1 MRHPRVLVVTAALV
15 LVAAA
20 CGSASDDDTL
30 ATPATVT
37 PVPAATAAPVAST
50 ASSATTP
57 IDPAGESSEPTP
69 TTGAPGPIAE
79 GWTVTEIGVG
89 IKPVLAIDSS
99 GSPAIAF
106 LTEKLGDGYVAYA
119 AAGDGW
125 AADRFV
131 EGYFYGPIGL
141 DFDPQDNPNVVWHD
155 HQSDTFDQNL
165 GSLVHAVRRDGTWAS
180 TDGTDDGHDGWDSTL
195 VIGSDGV
202 VRAAGIDPAQ
212 FGREDGIEYYE
223 LLGDTF
229 VVEAIDSGPIAYEFN
244 VALDVDEVGRPAL
257 SYYDT
262 EAESLRFARRDD
274 TGWNIVTVDE
284 GESGK
289 YSSLIL
295 DTEGLAHIAYFHQ
308 TGTSTGMVRYAVEDA
323 SGAWET
329 EDVGTLSEVRTGFT
343 GARRITSIALGSDG
357 SPTIA
362 FSDEGG
368 IYTAT
373 RRAGDWDVTAVLMA
387 GSRPLGQLVS
397 FALAPDGTAH
407 LAYFEVTSASPLAGV
422 VYYATAAAA

>member
-1 MRHPRVLVVTAALV
+1 MRHFRVLPAAAALI

-20 CGSASDDDTL
+20 CGGGSDEDVL
-30 ATPATVT
+30 ATPTTVAPPPATIT
-37 PVPAATAAPVAST
+37 ST
-50 ASSATTP
+50 APATTAGAT
-57 IDPAGESSEPTP
+57 DPAGETSEPTP
-69 TTGAPGPIAE
+69 TTVAPGEIAE
-79 GWTVTEIGVG
+79 GWTVTEIGEG

-119 AAGDGW
+119 AAGEGW

-141 DFDPQDNPNVVWHD
+141 DFDPEDNPNVVWHD
-155 HQSDTFDQNL
+155 HQSDTFNQDL

-212 FGREDGIEYYE
+212 FEREDGVEYYE
-223 LLGDTF
+223 LVGDTF
-229 VVEAIDSGPIAYEFN
+229 VVEAIGSGPIAYEFN
-244 VALDVDEVGRPAL
+244 VGLDVDEDGRPAL

-262 EAESLRFARRDD
+262 EAESLRFARRGD

-284 GESGK
+284 GETGK

-308 TGTSTGMVRYAVEDA
+308 TGTSTGVVRYAVEDA
-323 SGAWET
+323 AGAWET
-329 EDVGTLSEVRTGFT
+329 EDVGTLSAVRTGFT
-343 GARRITSIALGSDG
+343 GARRITSIALGPDG
-357 SPTIA
+357 SPTIV

-368 IYTAT
+368 IYAAT
-373 RRAGDWDVTAVLMA
+373 LRAGEWDVTQVLVA

-397 FALAPDGTAH
+397 FALAGDGTAH
-407 LAYFEVTSASPLAGV
+407 LAYFEVTNASPLAGI
-422 VYYATAAAA
+422 VYYATAATP